1 MYALKILERD
11 VRVASFRERFLFLQQ
26 EKGVSLNKI
35 ADAVKTNQSS
45 LSKFVNGKLNLKAD
59 LIDALAKY
67 FDVDKAYLLGESN
80 IRNNTN
86 NAIPEDYIGV
96 SKHAMDK
103 KVPADVLYD
112 FIELWTKKE
121 QK

>member
-1 MYALKILERD
+1 MYALNILGCD
-11 VRVASFRERFLFLQQ
+11 VRVATFRERFLFLQH
-26 EKGVSLNKI
+26 EKGVSLEQIAKVVNSNK
-35 ADAVKTNQSS
+35 AS

-96 SKHAMDK
+96 SKYAIDK

>member
-1 MYALKILERD
+1 MYALKIMECD
-11 VRVASFRERFLFLQQ
+11 IIVASFRDRFLFLQH
-26 EKGVSLNKI
+26 EKGVSLEQIAKVVNSNK
-35 ADAVKTNQSS
+35 AS

-80 IRNNTN
+80 IRNNKN
-86 NAIPEDYIGV
+86 NYIPEDYIGV